1 MCARARQRAPE
12 AERVTFGALRDARAG
27 FRDASRDFGLAYSG
41 NLPIESMLNRP
52 PAVLLEPDP
61 TARVATLRRRVLAK
75 AGYRVAEARF
85 PRSLINCG
93 GPTIVAAMARLAAI
107 RRSVV
112 G

>member
-1 MCARARQRAPE
+1 MI
-12 AERVTFGALRDARAG
+12 ARAG

-41 NLPIESMLNRP
+41 NLPIESMLDRP

-61 TARVATLRRRVLAK
+61 TSRVATLRRRVLAK

-85 PRSLINCG
+85 PRALINCG
-93 GPTIVAAMARLAAI
+93 GPTIVAAMTRLAAI

-112 G
+112 R